1 MASPPT
7 GFQLLK
13 QLAGGEPMATIF
25 EDFSEDCAKVP
36 DEDDSTWSRLVK
48 NMRGLIK
55 ELKIDHLNRISSES
69 YNHLWAYMQ
78 KNDNLFLDEDCPE
91 LIREVRMWLETYWV
105 WSRTHPHDDL
115 GQTDLVS
122 LVSRWFTHTQ
132 AVESATNGTDS
143 SSRLAQ
149 TVMTYD
155 RLAQLQWSN
164 DGISTT
170 ARFARAPPSRFST
183 IG

>member
-1 MASPPT
+1 
-7 GFQLLK
+7 
-13 QLAGGEPMATIF
+13 MATIF

-48 NMRGLIK
+48 DMRGLIK

-69 YNHLWAYMQ
+69 YNNLWAYMQ
-78 KNDNLFLDEDCPE
+78 ENDALFRNENCPE

-115 GQTDLVS
+115 GHTDLES

-132 AVESATNGTDS
+132 AVESAMNGTDS
-143 SSRLAQ
+143 SSSLAL
-149 TVMTYD
+149 TVVTYD
-155 RLAQLQWSN
+155 RLAQLQWTLG
-164 DGISTT
+164 GISTA
-170 ARFARAPPSRFST
+170 ARFARAPPSSSST
-183 IG
+183 IGQSQP